1 MELFNRRETAA
12 ILGVSLTT
20 LDKMRENK
28 KIGYYQS
35 CPGGKV
41 QFTRKHIEQYWE
53 RIESEPREKYARK
66 TDFLM
71 EWAVAECQILQRPF
85 FCAQI
90 LFSDGGRSFEIQSEE
105 QTIAHYP

>member
-1 MELFNRRETAA
+1 LPLGGFICPTFFSIYSEGAFAHKSILLKEQVTMELFNRRETAA

-53 RIESEPREKYARK
+53 RIESSPREKYARK
-66 TDFLM
+66 PKKAKLIF
-71 EWAVAECQILQRPF
+71 
-85 FCAQI
+85 
-90 LFSDGGRSFEIQSEE
+90 
-105 QTIAHYP
+105 